1 MAAFQVAYDAV
12 NGPHGGSLVQRRVTV
27 KGKHPE
33 MIDAS
38 ARCSTCG
45 SVFTIR
51 STVREMVT
59 DVCSQCHPAY
69 TGSERKAAGGSRIE
83 RFERRRA
90 LAA

>member
-1 MAAFQVAYDAV
+1 
-12 NGPHGGSLVQRRVTV
+12 V

-33 MIDAS
+33 IVNAS

-45 SVFTIR
+45 SVFAIR
-51 STVREMVT
+51 STVSGIAI
-59 DVCSQCHPAY
+59 DVCSNCHPAY
-69 TGSERKAAGGSRIE
+69 TGEERGVHGGSRIE